1 MKKTITDN
9 VNMKTYYLEFTP
21 MEFSTGDF
29 LL

>member
-21 MEFSTGDF
+21 TESSTGDF